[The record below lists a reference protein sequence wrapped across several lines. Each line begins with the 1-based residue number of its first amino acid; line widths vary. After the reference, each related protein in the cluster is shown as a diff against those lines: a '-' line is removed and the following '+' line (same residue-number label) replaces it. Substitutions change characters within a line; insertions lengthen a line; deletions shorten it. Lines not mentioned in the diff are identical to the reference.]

1 MGEAG
6 HCVLCNER
14 GERKRQSSYHIT
26 FTYFTQAQMIGTLAF
41 EFQRRG
47 KKKKDEEEKKAGLEH
62 TRESLILIRALIL
75 ILIFVYYANPV
86 CSSPSSSVVVVVSSF
101 FFFFFF
107 FTCVFLFP
115 QRRCVLPRQ
124 AFCAL

>member
-1 MGEAG
+1 
-6 HCVLCNER
+6 
-14 GERKRQSSYHIT
+14 
-26 FTYFTQAQMIGTLAF
+26 MIGTLAF

-75 ILIFVYYANPV
+75 ILIFADYANPV
-86 CSSPSSSVVVVVSSF
+86 CSSPSASVVAVISSF
-101 FFFFFF
+101 YFFYFFF
-107 FTCVFLFP
+107 FTRVFLFP
-115 QRRCVLPRQ
+115 QRRCLLPQQ